1 MEDDTFTHGSKHRL
15 QRTTYY
21 QGDAEAIAA
30 RREEIVSAVR
40 YAMGYES
47 RTSRRLFLDPGLILK
62 LFTSPSNC
70 DALLGD
76 LEERHR
82 LIRKKFGKHQADFWY
97 LQEAMR
103 SIVPIAWAASGAALK
118 RLSGLQVL
126 AAIWKRIRH

>member
-1 MEDDTFTHGSKHRL
+1 
-15 QRTTYY
+15 
-21 QGDAEAIAA
+21 
-30 RREEIVSAVR
+30 
-40 YAMGYES
+40 
-47 RTSRRLFLDPGLILK
+47 LDPGLILK